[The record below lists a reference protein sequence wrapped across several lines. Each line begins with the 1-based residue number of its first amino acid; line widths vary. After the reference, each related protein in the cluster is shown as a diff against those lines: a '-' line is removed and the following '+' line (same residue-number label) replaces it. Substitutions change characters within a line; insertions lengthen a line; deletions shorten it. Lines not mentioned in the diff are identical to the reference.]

1 MLSIRAQSLA
11 RLWVNVIL
19 IERCSVGLLFSLYE
33 ISDLSGSMK
42 GQNFIGKVIKVA
54 AVVVEKKEGGID
66 VGS

>member
-1 MLSIRAQSLA
+1 MISDVVFDQH
-11 RLWVNVIL
+11 
-19 IERCSVGLLFSLYE
+19 FM